1 MSYVPRLKEQYD
13 TDVVPKLQER
23 FEYKSPMQ
31 VPKIEKICLNQGLG
45 KAITDRKIVDGAIE
59 ELNQICGQK
68 AVSTVSTKD
77 VSNFKL
83 RKGMPVGARITL
95 RRERMYEF
103 LDRLINVAL
112 PTYP

>member
-1 MSYVPRLKEQYD
+1 MSYVPRLKQQYD

-23 FEYKSPMQ
+23 FEYKSSMQ

-68 AVSTVSTKD
+68 AVSTILYQGR
-77 VSNFKL
+77 FKL
-83 RKGMPVGARITL
+83 Q
-95 RRERMYEF
+95 
-103 LDRLINVAL
+103 VA
-112 PTYP
+112 